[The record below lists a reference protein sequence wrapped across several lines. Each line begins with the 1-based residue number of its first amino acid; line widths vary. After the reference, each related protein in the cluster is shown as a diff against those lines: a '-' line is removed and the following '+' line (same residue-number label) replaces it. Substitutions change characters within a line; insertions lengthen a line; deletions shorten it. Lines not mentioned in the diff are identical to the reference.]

1 MPDPE
6 ESIQLIWEAV
16 PSFQPGS
23 SWGDHAGL
31 STQRARV
38 PGGYLYRIIQCDDAG
53 QFLRVGGFTFVPD
66 QG

>member
-6 ESIQLIWEAV
+6 ESIQLIWEVV
-16 PSFQPGS
+16 PSFRPES
-23 SWGDHAGL
+23 SWGDHSEL

-53 QFLRVGGFTFVPD
+53 QLLHVGGLTFVPD
-66 QG
+66 PG